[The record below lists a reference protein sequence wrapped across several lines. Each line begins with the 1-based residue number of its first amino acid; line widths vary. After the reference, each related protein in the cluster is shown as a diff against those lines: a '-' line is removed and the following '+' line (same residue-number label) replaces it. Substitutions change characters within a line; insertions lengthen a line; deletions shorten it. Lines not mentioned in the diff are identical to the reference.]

1 VQNLQDAGLLVDLL
15 WNVVQVVPSAQAVG
29 GAWTTVGA
37 NGKTNAPV
45 PAPVPAPGPIRLAAT
60 PSVSTQAAPTPRP
73 NGMTARST
81 SQTFTKAAAAP
92 SRVDDTP
99 VTSTHDFLKWLSDTL
114 KGLNS
119 SVNRESFF

>member
-1 VQNLQDAGLLVDLL
+1 
-15 WNVVQVVPSAQAVG
+15 VVPSAQAIG

-45 PAPVPAPGPIRLAAT
+45 PTPVPAPAPAPVRLATT

-73 NGMTARST
+73 SGISARSI
-81 SQTFTKAAAAP
+81 SQTFTKAAATP

-114 KGLNS
+114 KGLNH